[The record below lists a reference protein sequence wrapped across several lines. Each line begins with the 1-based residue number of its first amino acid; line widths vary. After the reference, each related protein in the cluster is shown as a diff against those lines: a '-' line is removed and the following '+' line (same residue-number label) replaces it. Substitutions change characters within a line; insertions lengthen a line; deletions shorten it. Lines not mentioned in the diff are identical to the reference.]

1 MAANQYQLLF
11 HWGRG
16 NLQEF
21 CKECVLTLIKLKTME
36 LDPSNRWILLIWEF
50 SLNKQNLPS
59 KKCVLWIK
67 SWRFFVFFFKL
78 GIFSFKD
85 QLNKLDTVQLGAGWG
100 RPPLWVHS
108 SRQAFKNK
116 NQSFPQNAAESSR
129 IPLHSH
135 LLHSVRYLFLKDKNR
150 TDTSQHPPNSS
161 SHGLFKLRRLLS
173 KIQSVQSQ
181 KKTRNKGSCQPN
193 SHC

>member
-1 MAANQYQLLF
+1 MAANESQLLF
-11 HWGRG
+11 HWGWG
-16 NLQEF
+16 NLQF
-21 CKECVLTLIKLKTME
+21 CKTCVLTLIKLKITE

-67 SWRFFVFFFKL
+67 SWSFFCFFVLFCFKL

-129 IPLHSH
+129 IPFHSH
-135 LLHSVRYLFLKDKNR
+135 LLYSVRYLFLKDKKDR
-150 TDTSQHPPNSS
+150 
-161 SHGLFKLRRLLS
+161 K
-173 KIQSVQSQ
+173 SVV
-181 KKTRNKGSCQPN
+181 
-193 SHC
+193 